1 METPTLRTCQMHAI
15 VRETDVDAKMSPPHM
30 YVQNIRGRFVVEFQR
45 GYLALG

>member
-1 METPTLRTCQMHAI
+1 MPDAI